1 MTLWPPLPYETWRD
15 TRDTLHMQ
23 LQVIGKVRLA
33 LSPFEPQW
41 ANVPLYL
48 TGRGVSTSTIPHPS
62 GEVFDID
69 VDLADHGVAIR
80 TGSGRVERVALQAPV
95 ATFYAE
101 TMAALERAGVPVE
114 VSTLPSEVPNP
125 IPFPEDTVHARY
137 DAAAVTRFWQ
147 TLLGVEA
154 VLREYRARFR
164 GKTPPVQL
172 WWGTL
177 DLAMS
182 LYSGRPVAT
191 ASGADIITRLGG
203 DEEFFCG
210 GFWPGDERTPYAAF
224 FAYMYPKPDGI
235 ERARWWN
242 DGLGEFVLP
251 YDEVRES
258 CDPRRTLLEFLN
270 YAFEQ
275 CWTSEHDGGS
285 DQPVVARPHGSR
297 LGSG

>member
-1 MTLWPPLPYETWRD
+1 
-15 TRDTLHMQ
+15 MQ

-69 VDLADHGVAIR
+69 VDLVGHRVAVR
-80 TGSGRVERVALQAPV
+80 TGSGPVEHVALQPPV
-95 ATFYAE
+95 ARFYAE
-101 TMAALERAGVPVE
+101 LMSALERGGVPVE
-114 VSTLPSEVPNP
+114 ISTLPSEVPDP
-125 IPFPEDTVHARY
+125 IRFPEDTVHTRY
-137 DAAAVTRFWQ
+137 DAAAVTRFWRA
-147 TLLGVEA
+147 LLAVEA

-172 WWGTL
+172 WWGSL

-182 LYSGRPVAT
+182 LYTGRPVAI
-191 ASGADIITRLGG
+191 ASDADVITRLGG

-210 GFWPGDERTPYAAF
+210 GFWPGDERTPHAAF
-224 FAYMYPKPDGI
+224 FAYMYPKPDGV

-242 DGLGEFVLP
+242 EELGEFVLR

-258 CDPRRTLLEFLN
+258 GDPRRTLLEFLD
-270 YAFEQ
+270 YAFDQ
-275 CWTSEHDGGS
+275 CWTPENDVDRVSAPD
-285 DQPVVARPHGSR
+285 RR
-297 LGSG
+297 